1 MWDYHH
7 QTNEAL
13 QKALIAKMRITAAC
27 HPQSNGLDERT
38 NQTLKGNYKYVD
50 SS

>member
-1 MWDYHH
+1 MCDYHH

-13 QKALIAKMRITAAC
+13 QKALIAKVRVTAAC

-38 NQTLKGNYKYVD
+38 NQTLKR
-50 SS
+50 

>member
-13 QKALIAKMRITAAC
+13 QKAFIAKIRITAAC
-27 HPQSNGLDERT
+27 HTQSNGLDERT
-38 NQTLKGNYKYVD
+38 NQTLNR
-50 SS
+50 